1 MIAAVL
7 AVLAA
12 STIAV
17 RADDPVYLDQIDR
30 AIEHGRLIQ
39 AHEMISMGGHSPEL
53 LRSPIYLRILG
64 QLALAENNN
73 GDAYLR
79 YRMARDA
86 NPKDCLAWEGMGLA
100 ALRLGRNNAAQAA
113 LNEATRLC
121 IDRWQSFNAL
131 GVLADRSGD
140 WAAGK
145 DAYAR
150 ALLVAPNQPEIM
162 NNAGFSLV
170 LQGRFDEAEAVLT
183 KAKLFAPR
191 DERIANNLDLAL
203 AGQGKSITVATAAQ
217 AYRLNNVGY
226 MAYLAGNLDTA
237 RSYFSDAM
245 KLSPSFF
252 ERASANLEMIE
263 HAPKP

>member
-1 MIAAVL
+1 MIAALL

-12 STIAV
+12 ATLAV
-17 RADDPVYLDQIDR
+17 RADDPVYLDQIAR
-30 AIEHGRLIQ
+30 AIEHGRLTQ
-39 AHEMISMGGHSPEL
+39 AHEMIALRGHSPAL
-53 LRSPIYLRILG
+53 LQSPEYLRILG
-64 QLALAENNN
+64 QLALAEDNN

-79 YRMARDA
+79 YRIARDA
-86 NPKDCLAWEGMGLA
+86 DPKDCLTWEGMGLA
-100 ALRLGRNNAAQAA
+100 ALRLGRNNAAKAA
-113 LNEATRLC
+113 LEEATRLC
-121 IDRWQSFNAL
+121 AERWQSLNAL

-140 WAAGK
+140 WTAGR

-150 ALLVAPNQPEIM
+150 ALQVAPDQPGIL
-162 NNAGFSLV
+162 NNIGFSLL
-170 LQGRFDEAEAVLT
+170 LQGRFDEAESVLS
-183 KAKLFAPR
+183 KARMIAPR
-191 DERIANNLDLAL
+191 DERVANNLDLAL

-237 RSYFSDAM
+237 RSYFTEAM